1 MKIWSWRFKGNKC
14 LFLSQKKDESIVEL
28 TNKLHEIELNSVQ
41 TNAVVAAAVLN
52 NSSSPSFNQSA
63 SNGIENGPE
72 AIKVEETQENGEP
85 SKSPGPLS
93 LSAIATVYT
102 AAKKFQTVNNNSGVS
117 FDSEKMMFREYVAVG
132 TQTNPKGHQS
142 GAEITPSR

>member
-1 MKIWSWRFKGNKC
+1 MLDWVKQRSNKC
-14 LFLSQKKDESIVEL
+14 LYIIQKKDESIVEL

-72 AIKVEETQENGEP
+72 PLIKGDENQENGEP